1 MKKIAIWTFAGI
13 LFVSFAAP
21 AAGAFQQRDLKI
33 IKKAVR
39 ENPSYRSGREV
50 TRFNLE
56 IRETRGHREKVRIT
70 LPLALFDLLLR
81 CADNEHLQIEDCDV
95 DIREL
100 FEEMKKAGPT
110 ALLEIEDRHGSIKIW
125 LD

>member
-1 MKKIAIWTFAGI
+1 MKKIAIWTLAG
-13 LFVSFAAP
+13 LLVVAFVSP
-21 AAGAFQQRDLKI
+21 AAGAEKRQDLKV

-39 ENPSYRSGREV
+39 ENPNYRPGREV

-56 IRETRGHREKVRIT
+56 IRDTRAHREKVRIT
-70 LPLALFDLLLR
+70 LPLALFDLVLK
-81 CADNEHLQIEDCDV
+81 CADNERLRLDDCDV

-100 FEEMKKAGPT
+100 FEEMKKAGPM
-110 ALLEIEDRHGSIKIW
+110 ALIEIQDRRGSLRIW

>member
-1 MKKIAIWTFAGI
+1 MKKIAIWTFVG
-13 LFVSFAAP
+13 LLVVVFAAP
-21 AAGAFQQRDLKI
+21 AAGAEKGQDLKV

-39 ENPSYRSGREV
+39 ENPSYRPGREV

-56 IRETRGHREKVRIT
+56 IRDTRAHREKVRIT
-70 LPLALFDLLLR
+70 LPLALFDLVLK
-81 CADNEHLQIEDCDV
+81 CADNERLRLDDCDV